1 MTTLYRTSEIR
12 RNSSPMPFLEL
23 NPTCE
28 YCKRHRAHGSHKAC
42 SKKRQAAH
50 AARRQS

>member
-1 MTTLYRTSEIR
+1 MTQLYRTTEIR
-12 RNSSPMPFLEL
+12 RGSSPMPFLEL

-28 YCKRHRAHGSHKAC
+28 YCKRHRSHGSHAKC

-50 AARRQS
+50 QAKWQS